1 MDRKYTPDTS
11 PVLPHIPIMPVS
23 YGSAYRF
30 LAALSGL
37 PAPTADATTG
47 SWQGALNCTYHIGG
61 VTHPNGTIHGGTIAL
76 RISERLAVLWSISHS
91 TADSIADTDTIL
103 LGQAGPQS
111 QCA

>member
-1 MDRKYTPDTS
+1 VNQTMDRKYTPDTS
-11 PVLPHIPIMPVS
+11 PVLPHIPIMPIS

-47 SWQGALNCTYHIGG
+47 SWQGALNFTYHIGA

-76 RISERLAVLWSISHS
+76 RISERLAVFVVN
-91 TADSIADTDTIL
+91 
-103 LGQAGPQS
+103 
-111 QCA
+111 